1 MEVITAGIGAMLSD
15 PMCFVVLL
23 FGVLMGIIFGCI
35 PGLTAT
41 LGVALM
47 IPITYTMTAH
57 QGLTLLIA
65 IYVGG
70 ISGGL
75 ITATLINIPGTPS
88 SIFTCYDGYPMTKA
102 GRPGEAL
109 TIGVFASLIG
119 GTASALALILIA
131 PQLAKVVLAFGS
143 WEYFAVCILGLA
155 VVITMSCEDVVKGLI
170 GALLG
175 LLLGCVGIDAVSGVS
190 RLDFGNWQ
198 LQGGIQS
205 TALMMGLFAIREIL
219 HQSVDLKEPRMHI
232 SMQKTS
238 FLPHLKEMKGCA
250 KPIALG
256 CLIGTGIGI
265 LPGIGQ
271 NAATMITY
279 NQSKS
284 VSKHP
289 ERFGHGSPE
298 GICASETS
306 NNAVNG
312 GALIPLVT
320 MGIPGDLT
328 TSALLGGLTIHGLQA
343 GPLLFT
349 QNPDIIGTIM
359 VAYALANFVMYIM
372 ELGLLKLFIVLRIL
386 LFAAAAAAAGR
397 GAFRMFFTRLQA
409 KRTVGGYLK
418 QLDDGY
424 LGPHHL
430 YTAGPSLL
438 CRYGT
443 QTKSVSG
450 SAIQSII
457 PLKSCA
463 ALVADGVIFDAIPI
477 QVVQETHLDDLLLR
491 FAADCQRQ
499 ELAELAEKL
508 RHDLEKEA
516 PIQQV
521 FSWPDDAATL
531 ERQVTGHRLYY
542 TTVRAWRG
550 GTLIRLL
557 IGLYGLGV
565 LLLGGNIYLG
575 AGFFLLGYFLSR
587 QFLLCFTPAVRRIT
601 ATALGQASQDA
612 QCTLFVQAE
621 KLTLLQRG
629 SVLTMEKPTFAAKRA
644 SRTALCL
651 YGTNAEMLTLPR
663 ELADETNMQKFF
675 S

>member
-75 ITATLINIPGTPS
+75 ITATQINIPGTPS

-102 GRPGEAL
+102 GKPGEAL

-372 ELGLLKLFIVLRIL
+372 ELGLLKLFIRAIDVKFSFLFPAILMFCVMGVLAL
-386 LFAAAAAAAGR
+386 NN
-397 GAFRMFFTRLQA
+397 RMFDVWMMMLFGVVAYVLEQLGVDMTPIILGFILGPMIEKYFRSAMIASSGMFLDVFTR
-409 KRTVGGYLK
+409 
-418 QLDDGY
+418 
-424 LGPHHL
+424 P
-430 YTAGPSLL
+430 
-438 CRYGT
+438 
-443 QTKSVSG
+443 
-450 SAIQSII
+450 I
-457 PLKSCA
+457 SCVFMI
-463 ALVADGVIFDAIPI
+463 VAVTF
-477 QVVQETHLDDLLLR
+477 LLLPLFKMLR
-491 FAADCQRQ
+491 CRQ
-499 ELAELAEKL
+499 KARK
-508 RHDLEKEA
+508 
-516 PIQQV
+516 
-521 FSWPDDAATL
+521 
-531 ERQVTGHRLYY
+531 G
-542 TTVRAWRG
+542 
-550 GTLIRLL
+550 
-557 IGLYGLGV
+557 
-565 LLLGGNIYLG
+565 
-575 AGFFLLGYFLSR
+575 
-587 QFLLCFTPAVRRIT
+587 
-601 ATALGQASQDA
+601 
-612 QCTLFVQAE
+612 
-621 KLTLLQRG
+621 
-629 SVLTMEKPTFAAKRA
+629 
-644 SRTALCL
+644 
-651 YGTNAEMLTLPR
+651 
-663 ELADETNMQKFF
+663 
-675 S
+675 

>member
-102 GRPGEAL
+102 GKPGEAL

-349 QNPDIIGTIM
+349 QNHDIIGTIM

-372 ELGLLKLFIVLRIL
+372 ELGLLKLFIRAIDVKFSFLFPAILMFCVMGVLAL
-386 LFAAAAAAAGR
+386 NN
-397 GAFRMFFTRLQA
+397 RMFDVWMMMLFGVVAYVLEQLGVDMTPIILGFILGPMIEKYFRSAMIASSGMFLDVFTR
-409 KRTVGGYLK
+409 
-418 QLDDGY
+418 
-424 LGPHHL
+424 P
-430 YTAGPSLL
+430 
-438 CRYGT
+438 
-443 QTKSVSG
+443 
-450 SAIQSII
+450 I
-457 PLKSCA
+457 SCVFMI
-463 ALVADGVIFDAIPI
+463 VAVTF
-477 QVVQETHLDDLLLR
+477 LLLPLFKMLR
-491 FAADCQRQ
+491 CRQ
-499 ELAELAEKL
+499 KARK
-508 RHDLEKEA
+508 
-516 PIQQV
+516 
-521 FSWPDDAATL
+521 
-531 ERQVTGHRLYY
+531 G
-542 TTVRAWRG
+542 
-550 GTLIRLL
+550 
-557 IGLYGLGV
+557 
-565 LLLGGNIYLG
+565 
-575 AGFFLLGYFLSR
+575 
-587 QFLLCFTPAVRRIT
+587 
-601 ATALGQASQDA
+601 
-612 QCTLFVQAE
+612 
-621 KLTLLQRG
+621 
-629 SVLTMEKPTFAAKRA
+629 
-644 SRTALCL
+644 
-651 YGTNAEMLTLPR
+651 
-663 ELADETNMQKFF
+663 
-675 S
+675 

>member
-1 MEVITAGIGAMLSD
+1 M
-15 PMCFVVLL
+15 
-23 FGVLMGIIFGCI
+23 
-35 PGLTAT
+35 
-41 LGVALM
+41 
-47 IPITYTMTAH
+47 
-57 QGLTLLIA
+57 
-65 IYVGG
+65 
-70 ISGGL
+70 
-75 ITATLINIPGTPS
+75 
-88 SIFTCYDGYPMTKA
+88 
-102 GRPGEAL
+102 
-109 TIGVFASLIG
+109 
-119 GTASALALILIA
+119 
-131 PQLAKVVLAFGS
+131 LAFGS

-349 QNPDIIGTIM
+349 QNPDIIGTIL

-372 ELGLLKLFIVLRIL
+372 ELGLLKLFIRAIDVKFSFLFPAILMFCVMGVLAL
-386 LFAAAAAAAGR
+386 NN
-397 GAFRMFFTRLQA
+397 RMFDVWMMMLFGVVAYVLEQLGVDMTPIILGFILGPMIEKYFRSAMIASSGMFLDVFTR
-409 KRTVGGYLK
+409 
-418 QLDDGY
+418 
-424 LGPHHL
+424 P
-430 YTAGPSLL
+430 
-438 CRYGT
+438 
-443 QTKSVSG
+443 
-450 SAIQSII
+450 I
-457 PLKSCA
+457 SCVFMI
-463 ALVADGVIFDAIPI
+463 VAVTF
-477 QVVQETHLDDLLLR
+477 LLLPLFKMLR
-491 FAADCQRQ
+491 CRQ
-499 ELAELAEKL
+499 KARK
-508 RHDLEKEA
+508 
-516 PIQQV
+516 
-521 FSWPDDAATL
+521 
-531 ERQVTGHRLYY
+531 G
-542 TTVRAWRG
+542 
-550 GTLIRLL
+550 
-557 IGLYGLGV
+557 
-565 LLLGGNIYLG
+565 
-575 AGFFLLGYFLSR
+575 
-587 QFLLCFTPAVRRIT
+587 
-601 ATALGQASQDA
+601 
-612 QCTLFVQAE
+612 
-621 KLTLLQRG
+621 
-629 SVLTMEKPTFAAKRA
+629 
-644 SRTALCL
+644 
-651 YGTNAEMLTLPR
+651 
-663 ELADETNMQKFF
+663 
-675 S
+675 